1 MKEKAGISAVIDHS
15 LALMNPVTWLAP
27 AWAFF
32 CGAVASGAWGWSL
45 ESLGR
50 VALGMMMA
58 GPILCGLS
66 QVINNYCD
74 REVDAIN
81 EPHRPVPSGLVSLR
95 HVQVMSLLLTVAG
108 SSIALLLGREVAL
121 FVGIGLIF
129 AISYSLKPFR
139 AKRNGWVGNALV
151 AFSYE
156 GLAWLAGHAAMA
168 APLFWD
174 SPNLWKSATLAFLYS
189 VSAHGIMTVN
199 DFKSI
204 VGDTQMGIKSI
215 PVMYG
220 EKVAAWLVVLKM
232 SLAQALVVVLLFW
245 WGNPVAAVVVLLLLL
260 AQIVPF
266 RRFLRHP
273 SPNAVFFNLTAI
285 QLSIWGMLVSALGL
299 AL

>member
-1 MKEKAGISAVIDHS
+1 
-15 LALMNPVTWLAP
+15 
-27 AWAFF
+27 
-32 CGAVASGAWGWSL
+32 
-45 ESLGR
+45 
-50 VALGMMMA
+50 MMMA

-66 QVINNYCD
+66 QVVNNYCD

-95 HVQVMSLLLTVAG
+95 HVQIMALLLTVAG
-108 SSIALLLGREVAL
+108 SSIALVLGREVAL

-156 GLAWLAGHAAMA
+156 GLAWVAGHAALT
-168 APLFWD
+168 APLFWE
-174 SPNLWKSATLAFLYS
+174 SSNLWKSVTLAILYS

-199 DFKSI
+199 DFKSM
-204 VGDTQMGIKSI
+204 VGDAQMGIKSI

-220 EKVAAWLVVLKM
+220 KHIAAWLVVLKM
-232 SLAQALVVVLLFW
+232 SLAQVIVIALMFW
-245 WGNPVAAVVVLLLLL
+245 WGNPVAAMVVLLLLL
-260 AQIVPF
+260 AQVLPF
-266 RRFLRHP
+266 RRFLQDP
-273 SPNAVFFNLTAI
+273 AQNAVYFNLTAI
-285 QLSIWGMLVSALGL
+285 QLSIWGMFISALGL

>member
-1 MKEKAGISAVIDHS
+1 MVDHS

-27 AWAFF
+27 AWAFL
-32 CGAVASGAWGWSL
+32 CGAVASGAWEWSL
-45 ESLGR
+45 GSLGR

-66 QVINNYCD
+66 QVVNNYCD

-95 HVQVMSLLLTVAG
+95 HVQVMAFLLTVAG
-108 SSIALLLGREVAL
+108 SSIALFLGREVAL

-156 GLAWLAGHAAMA
+156 GLAWVAGHAALT
-168 APLFWD
+168 APLFWE
-174 SPNLWKSATLAFLYS
+174 SSNLWKSVTLAILYS

-199 DFKSI
+199 DFKSM
-204 VGDTQMGIKSI
+204 VGDAQMGIKSI

-220 EKVAAWLVVLKM
+220 KHVAAWLVVGKM
-232 SLAQALVVVLLFW
+232 SLAQVVVVALMFW
-245 WGNPVAAVVVLLLLL
+245 WGNPVAATVVLLLLL
-260 AQIVPF
+260 AQVLPF
-266 RRFLRHP
+266 RRFLEDP
-273 SPNAVFFNLTAI
+273 AQNAVYFNLTAI
-285 QLSIWGMLVSALGL
+285 QLSIWGMFISALGL